1 MRVAAGCAL
10 LLHGVAALTS
20 GVAPAPVALHIACAA
35 MGVLLA
41 LGLWTPA
48 VGALAAI
55 DSALH
60 GFFSPADAGFYVLLA
75 TLCAALALLGPGAWS
90 VDAHLF
96 GWRRVEIRNGNA
108 HGSRREP
115 RPK

>member
-10 LLHGVAALTS
+10 LFHSVAALTA
-20 GVAPAPVALHIACAA
+20 GLAPAPVAFHIACAA

-55 DSALH
+55 ASALH
-60 GFFSPADAGFYVLLA
+60 AFFSPAATGFYVLLA
-75 TLCAALALLGPGAWS
+75 TLCAALALLGPGVWS
-90 VDAHLF
+90 IDARLF
-96 GWRRVEIRNGNA
+96 GWRRVEIRNGNT
-108 HGSRREP
+108 HGKRRDSP
-115 RPK
+115 LQ